1 VLEGHDTLGL
11 LPTGGGKSICFQVP
25 ALALDGLTIVVTPL
39 ISLMKDQVDNL
50 RRTGIKAA
58 FVHTGLTRSEINT
71 AYDRCRL
78 GIAKLLYISPERIRT
93 ERFQNEIL
101 SWNISLIVVDE
112 AHCISQWGYDFR
124 PSYLGIA
131 TIRQITPDTPILAL
145 TASAT
150 PEVTDDICK
159 RLEFRPGYRKF
170 AKSFARDNISFLVR
184 YGADKIGTLEKIMR
198 TTAGSVIIY
207 VRSRRKTAEIAG
219 ALSGIGFSVDFY
231 HAGLTVQ
238 EKNQR
243 QNRWKDSETRI
254 IVATN
259 AFGMGIDKPDVRTVV
274 HYDLPSS
281 LEEYYQEAGRAGRD
295 GLPAY
300 AVILASS
307 ADKATL
313 KRRLSDAFPPKE
325 FIADVYDKLCVYLDV
340 AVGAGF
346 ECVFPFDISAFC
358 NRYKLDRNQTQSAL
372 RLLTQSD
379 YIDYCD
385 NISMSARV
393 TLTAAKHELY
403 NLPVS
408 PTADRVLQALLR
420 NYTGLFA
427 DYVHIDENQIATEA
441 FTTTDNVYQALLE
454 LQRNKILH
462 YIPRNDNPYVLFVTS
477 REESRYLCIPRSV
490 YEDRRKRMEARLEA
504 MRSFTFDTASCR
516 VQRMLSYF
524 GQESQPCGK
533 CDYCR
538 EKLKRNDKVTPA
550 QAAAKMADFL
560 SRHELWNIA
569 DLSASTSISGT
580 LLDDALQLLTDEGK
594 IVPASPDGQTYRTRR
609 K

>member
-1 VLEGHDTLGL
+1 
-11 LPTGGGKSICFQVP
+11 
-25 ALALDGLTIVVTPL
+25 
-39 ISLMKDQVDNL
+39 MKDQVDNL

-78 GIAKLLYISPERIRT
+78 GVVKLLYISPERIRT
-93 ERFQNEIL
+93 ERFQNEIRL
-101 SWNISLIVVDE
+101 WSISLIVVDE

-124 PSYLGIA
+124 PSYLEIA
-131 TIRQITPDTPILAL
+131 AIRQITPDTPVMAL

-159 RLEFRPGYRKF
+159 RLGFRPGYRKF

-198 TTAGSVIIY
+198 TTTGSVIIY

-219 ALSGIGFSVDFY
+219 ALSGLGFSVDFY

-307 ADKATL
+307 ADKATM

-325 FIADVYDKLCVYLDV
+325 FIADVYDKLCIYLDV

-346 ECVFPFDISAFC
+346 ECVFPFDLSAFC

-372 RLLTQSD
+372 RLLTQSE

-427 DYVHIDENQIATEA
+427 DYVYIDENQIATEA
-441 FTTTDNVYQALLE
+441 LTTADNVYQALLE

-477 REESRYLCIPRSV
+477 REESRYLCIPRSI
-490 YEDRRKRMEARLEA
+490 YEDRRERMATRIEA

-538 EKLKRNDKVTPA
+538 EQLKCNNKITPA

-569 DLSASTSISGT
+569 DLSANTSISGT

-594 IVPASPDGQTYRTRR
+594 IVPASPDGQTYRTQR